1 MGGARPAG
9 DGLEPGVRDGHHPPM
24 LAAPHHPSEGG
35 GDLSS
40 ARNVLSVANFN
51 MHAGIDGWG
60 RPFDV
65 VAVCAAFDVD
75 VLVLEEAWTTDT
87 EGLGSG
93 QAEQIAAALGY
104 QVTTCALAEG
114 RRPLPLPTT
123 SDRWRPRLGFRVDR
137 RSLYLGS
144 VRPLSAAERASP
156 RYQQGEPGSWGIAIL
171 TRGDVP
177 VEGARVVHLPPLPRD
192 RVRRAAIVVE
202 LTKEGVPLSVVGAHM
217 SHLQY
222 GSHRHYAA
230 LRDLLRTEARP
241 DAVLLGDMNLWGPPV
256 RAFLP
261 EWHRAVKGRT
271 WPAWHPHSQIDH
283 ILVRG
288 ALRVCSGEVLPAVGS
303 DHRPVRA
310 ELALR

>member
-1 MGGARPAG
+1 
-9 DGLEPGVRDGHHPPM
+9 
-24 LAAPHHPSEGG
+24 
-35 GDLSS
+35 
-40 ARNVLSVANFN
+40 
-51 MHAGIDGWG
+51 
-60 RPFDV
+60 
-65 VAVCAAFDVD
+65 
-75 VLVLEEAWTTDT
+75 VLEEAWTNDSD
-87 EGLGSG
+87 GPGAG

-114 RRPLPLPTT
+114 RRPLPHPAAT
-123 SDRWRPRLGFRVDR
+123 DRWMPRMGFRVNR

-144 VRPLSAAERASP
+144 VRPLSAAEVATS
-156 RYQQGEPGSWGIAIL
+156 RYQQGEPGSWGIAVL
-171 TRGDVP
+171 TRRDLLI
-177 VEGARVVHLPPLPRD
+177 EGTRILHLPSLPRD
-192 RVRRAAIVVE
+192 RVRRAAILVDF
-202 LTKEGVPLSVVGAHM
+202 TTEGVPLSVVGAHM

-230 LRDLLRTEARP
+230 LKRLLRSEARP

-271 WPAWHPHSQIDH
+271 WPAWQPHSQIDH

-288 ALRVCSGEVLPAVGS
+288 AVRVRSGEVLPAAGS

-310 ELALR
+310 ELTLG

>member
-1 MGGARPAG
+1 
-9 DGLEPGVRDGHHPPM
+9 M
-24 LAAPHHPSEGG
+24 LAATHHPSEGDG
-35 GDLSS
+35 GLSS
-40 ARNVLSVANFN
+40 ARIVLSVANFN
-51 MHAGIDGWG
+51 MHAGVDGWG

-65 VAVCAAFDVD
+65 VAVCDAFNVD
-75 VLVLEEAWTTDT
+75 VLVLEEAWTNDSD
-87 EGLGSG
+87 GAGAG

-114 RRPLPLPTT
+114 RRPLPHPAAT
-123 SDRWRPRLGFRVDR
+123 DRWMPRLGFRVSG

-144 VRPLSAAERASP
+144 VRPLSAAEVATS
-156 RYQQGEPGSWGIAIL
+156 RYQQGQPGSWGIAVL
-171 TRGDVP
+171 TRGDLT
-177 VEGARVVHLPPLPRD
+177 VEDTRILHLPSLPRD

-202 LTKEGVPLSVVGAHM
+202 LTKEGVPFSVVGAHM
-217 SHLQY
+217 SHLEY

-230 LRDLLRTEARP
+230 LKRLLRVEARP

-271 WPAWHPHSQIDH
+271 WPAWNPHSQIDH
-283 ILVRG
+283 ILFRG
-288 ALRVCSGEVLPAVGS
+288 ALRVRSGEVLPAVGS

-310 ELALR
+310 ELDLR